1 MYNVRWIFTTNLISF
16 VLKKRKSY
24 PSDGI
29 NQGEVAL
36 FNRSMVQYCKLNGFG
51 SVNTRQR
58 ILRQRILISHYV
70 QQSISISNIIWVYQS
85 KYGKAL

>member
-29 NQGEVAL
+29 NQGEIAL

-51 SVNTRQR
+51 SVNT
-58 ILRQRILISHYV
+58 RQRILISHYV